1 MHHKLNK
8 MYHLFGSYKKIAYL
22 CTEFDTKGHFPEQ
35 CYESILLYY

>member
-22 CTEFDTKGHFPEQ
+22 CTEFDGN
-35 CYESILLYY
+35 S